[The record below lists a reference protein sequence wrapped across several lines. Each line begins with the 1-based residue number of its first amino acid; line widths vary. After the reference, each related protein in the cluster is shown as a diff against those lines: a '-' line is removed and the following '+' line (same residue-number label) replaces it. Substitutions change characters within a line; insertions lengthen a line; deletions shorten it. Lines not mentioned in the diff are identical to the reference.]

1 MFQHAFTLI
10 ILLNCCNG
18 RSIDE
23 LISAAMKSPTDD
35 LMKDETHSFIRV
47 DLDMVFD
54 IGQWE
59 IITNLNKSYSLSP
72 SFQARPP
79 RGSLRKAN
87 DRPRRQAIKHGVQGA
102 KPWTNNVIPYEID
115 YRDFYGRGLQI
126 IYDAMDYWMR
136 FTCLSFIP
144 ATFNHKNKI
153 RFIDGDGCWSHVGML
168 GGRQA
173 VSLGRG
179 CLHPGV
185 VAHEL
190 GHVIGFFHQQSRPD
204 RDEYIRIHY
213 ENIANHLK
221 DSFTKLSWDRI
232 ADLGVPYDYLSIMHY
247 GSRAFSY
254 NGRITIET
262 RDRSYQNLI
271 GNRVGLSFRDI
282 KSTNLLYNCRP
293 ISCHLRDDDCPGEG
307 FVSKDCSCWCPSYSS
322 DRRNPYVVC
331 TPGGEDG
338 DKNIDR
344 HGIAAQD
351 QCFDQHKDC
360 DYWRNEGHCTSTSFG
375 SYMATNCRRS
385 CGLCKTSQDQC
396 FDEHKDCDYWKNE
409 GHCGSSSFSS
419 YMATYCRRS
428 CGLCQTSTDSPTLR
442 VTTPEPLAPC
452 EVNCH
457 DRHAMCQTWARRGE
471 CAITSDYMLQYC
483 RRACDVCCSSK

>member
-1 MFQHAFTLI
+1 MDPVVF
-10 ILLNCCNG
+10 LL
-18 RSIDE
+18 R
-23 LISAAMKSPTDD
+23 
-35 LMKDETHSFIRV
+35 
-47 DLDMVFD
+47 
-54 IGQWE
+54 
-59 IITNLNKSYSLSP
+59 
-72 SFQARPP
+72 
-79 RGSLRKAN
+79 
-87 DRPRRQAIKHGVQGA
+87 
-102 KPWTNNVIPYEID
+102 
-115 YRDFYGRGLQI
+115 
-126 IYDAMDYWMR
+126 MR
-136 FTCLSFIP
+136 AP
-144 ATFNHKNKI
+144 
-153 RFIDGDGCWSHVGML
+153 CWW
-168 GGRQA
+168 Q
-173 VSLGRG
+173 
-179 CLHPGV
+179 PGV

-344 HGIAAQD
+344 HGIAGTSDIPDIVRGTHHYTLWRFHKSELGQLLRSPLRSGRVLRLARTIPELSPLHSRRRLVRQHEVCGGELLPVSAD
-351 QCFDQHKDC
+351 MQELWDTLPDILTFMQRVLVLQSHALDSVFQMEIRQLDCFFVLQKYNGTDITLKVAA
-360 DYWRNEGHCTSTSFG
+360 GILAGIVFVAVVVFCTMRVRRRREDNLPLQT
-375 SYMATNCRRS
+375 ATACRR
-385 CGLCKTSQDQC
+385 
-396 FDEHKDCDYWKNE
+396 
-409 GHCGSSSFSS
+409 
-419 YMATYCRRS
+419 
-428 CGLCQTSTDSPTLR
+428 
-442 VTTPEPLAPC
+442 
-452 EVNCH
+452 
-457 DRHAMCQTWARRGE
+457 RRGLRALWNKLLRSMRWPRRPPQSPVT
-471 CAITSDYMLQYC
+471 CMNDVGYTVVAPPPDVQNQSGDDCLQ
-483 RRACDVCCSSK
+483 SSNRLVIPNGGIAHDAEDTKDFILSSVP